1 MTDITDITYLRH
13 SPYTGGNL
21 YPSNDT
27 NILPL
32 RSSRYTET
40 QMTEYV
46 SANRRTAVSHK
57 NRDSDSDTQPPFER
71 GLVCT
76 VTVTVFQSHQEYHS
90 LEYLLIPQSHT
101 LEQIVAVHHESTTH
115 YQSQNSRKSTLPIKY
130 FPPFIWLLCNDKYS
144 KYHKNWVPP

>member
-1 MTDITDITYLRH
+1 MTDITDITDITYLRH
-13 SPYTGGNL
+13 SPYTGDKR

-46 SANRRTAVSHK
+46 SANLRTAVSHK

-90 LEYLLIPQSHT
+90 LEYLLIPHSRT
-101 LEQIVAVHHESTTH
+101 DRSST
-115 YQSQNSRKSTLPIKY
+115 SRIDYSLPVTELSKID
-130 FPPFIWLLCNDKYS
+130 PPYKIFSALYMT
-144 KYHKNWVPP
+144 PMQ